1 MGKQQFFFRWTTYSF
16 IARPVLT
23 SLFLE
28 LADWM
33 DGQMTWVEKL
43 QGIDWNIKLL
53 NKSMEE
59 EESLSLV
66 KVVLLSFIKTRAK
79 DSFDCNVIWRSNYV
93 Y

>member
-23 SLFLE
+23 TLFLG

-59 EESLSLV
+59 ERLV
-66 KVVLLSFIKTRAK
+66 KVVPLSFIRTRAK
-79 DSFDCNVIWRSNYV
+79 DSFDCNVFWRSKNV

>member
-43 QGIDWNIKLL
+43 QGIDCNIKLL

-59 EESLSLV
+59 ERLV
-66 KVVLLSFIKTRAK
+66 KVVPLSFIRTRAK
-79 DSFDCNVIWRSNYV
+79 DSFDCNVIWRSNNV